1 MRRIYVFSFAVLLVL
16 LISGLLRADT
26 LVLTDGAR
34 ISGTFV
40 SATAGTISFKDAKG
54 VVHRYKKA
62 QVAALE
68 FTAPKTVTPARA
80 TSARLLETLPA
91 GTELA
96 IRANETIDSKVAKE
110 NQTFSGEFAQEIL
123 GSSGAVIIPK
133 ATPAELV
140 IRKVSAGG
148 ITSSPEM
155 MLDVQALTLA
165 GHRYLVSTTDIQQK
179 SDTGIGM
186 NKRTAEMVGGGAAL
200 GTIIGA
206 VAGGG
211 KGAAIG
217 AIAGTAGGAGAQIL
231 LKGKEVRVP
240 AETIL
245 KFKLDQ
251 PLSFQAQ

>member
-1 MRRIYVFSFAVLLVL
+1 MRRIYISSLAALLFL
-16 LISGLLRADT
+16 LMSGPLRADT
-26 LVLTDGAR
+26 LVLTDGTR
-34 ISGTFV
+34 VSGTFV
-40 SATAGTISFKDAKG
+40 STTASTISFKDAKG
-54 VVHRYKKA
+54 VVHRYKKTL
-62 QVAALE
+62 VAAVE
-68 FTAPKTVTPARA
+68 FTAPKTLTPARA
-80 TSARLLETLPA
+80 TSARPLEMLPV

-110 NQTFSGEFAQEIL
+110 DQTFSGEFAQEIL

-133 ATPAELV
+133 GTPAELV
-140 IRKVSAGG
+140 IRKVSTGG
-148 ITSSPEM
+148 ITGSPEM

-179 SDTGIGM
+179 SDTGIGI